1 VSVGIVRAVDDMRS
15 QIRVVPVAIM
25 LSLGALACGGGDD
38 NTAYDKALGAA
49 YVSSAAEDAPKE
61 AAAVI
66 DQLCAGAGVW
76 TAVGN
81 AKLAELGFK
90 EDGTGTLPDEPKL
103 DAAVAAKLGETIA
116 KCPGMHEYFVT
127 ALLAGLSADAPDDTK
142 VCLIESIK
150 NSTLTGSVFYAVP
163 SGEVMPPD
171 VARLVADV
179 MFSCQGFVQA
189 ISDLI
194 TEETGLF
201 EPGTDGFT
209 CVSTGLA
216 SSSMLKEMVIAGMT
230 DGSPDSESTDELTEL
245 LTSCMA

>member
-1 VSVGIVRAVDDMRS
+1 MRS

-61 AAAVI
+61 AAALI
-66 DQLCAGAGVW
+66 DQPCAGAAIR
-76 TAVGN
+76 TAVGKS
-81 AKLAELGFK
+81 KLAELGFK

-103 DAAVAAKLGETIA
+103 DAAVAATLGETMA
-116 KCPGMHEYFVT
+116 KCPGMHEYVAT
-127 ALLAGLSADAPDDTK
+127 ALLAGFSGDASDDTK
-142 VCLIESIK
+142 DCLIEGTK
-150 NSTLTGSVFYAVP
+150 NSTLTARMI
-163 SGEVMPPD
+163 SGGATGEDMTPD
-171 VARLVADV
+171 GARLMADV

-189 ISDLI
+189 MSDQV

-230 DGSPDSESTDELTEL
+230 DGSPDSESTEELTEL
-245 LTSCMA
+245 LTSCMG